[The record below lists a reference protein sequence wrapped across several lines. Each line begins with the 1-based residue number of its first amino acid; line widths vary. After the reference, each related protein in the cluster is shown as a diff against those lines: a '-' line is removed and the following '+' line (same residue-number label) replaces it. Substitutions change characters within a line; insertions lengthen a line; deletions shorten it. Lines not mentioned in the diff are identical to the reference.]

1 MSGAR
6 NLIVLSAPA
15 RTPTRL
21 RLISPN
27 LSTIAQIRSLGR
39 QSQRMVANKE
49 QLDSR
54 RVRDL
59 YPREQSEK
67 GFVRLASEIVRTVDQ
82 RFKLI
87 ARLAEITLL
96 AALNKLSPSRRR
108 AGRLEAGVGPSDG

>member
-1 MSGAR
+1 MGEPR
-6 NLIVLSAPA
+6 QG
-15 RTPTRL
+15 L

-59 YPREQSEK
+59 LSK
-67 GFVRLASEIVRTVDQ
+67 GAI
-82 RFKLI
+82 
-87 ARLAEITLL
+87 
-96 AALNKLSPSRRR
+96 
-108 AGRLEAGVGPSDG
+108 

>member
-1 MSGAR
+1 MSGVRRAKPDR
-6 NLIVLSAPA
+6 ALRPLRGNG

-27 LSTIAQIRSLGR
+27 LSTIAQIRILGR

-59 YPREQSEK
+59 LSREQSEK
-67 GFVRLASEIVRTVDQ
+67 GFVGLASEIVRTVDQ

-96 AALNKLSPSRRR
+96 AALN
-108 AGRLEAGVGPSDG
+108 